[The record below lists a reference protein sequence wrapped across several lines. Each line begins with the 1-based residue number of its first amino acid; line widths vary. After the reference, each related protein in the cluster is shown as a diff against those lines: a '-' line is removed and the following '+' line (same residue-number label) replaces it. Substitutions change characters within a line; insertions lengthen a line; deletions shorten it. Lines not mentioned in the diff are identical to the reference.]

1 MIQDYTAYWSKMT
14 VFNATATRKQYWTA
28 YIVNALVIW
37 LYAALTHQTQYLVN
51 GHYEI
56 AGHLSSAIFG
66 LILVL
71 VWLANFTIR
80 ARRLHDSNHS
90 NWWLLISMIPII
102 GTVWLFILLVMPTV
116 VNQRWPLNQSQV
128 Q

>member
-1 MIQDYTAYWSKMT
+1 MIQTYLEYWSKLT

-28 YIVNALVIW
+28 YIINTVVIW
-37 LYAALTHQTQYLVN
+37 LYGVLTHQSQYFVN
-51 GHYEI
+51 GHYEM
-56 AGHLSSAIFG
+56 AANLNAVIFG

-71 VWLANFTIR
+71 VWIANFTIR

-90 NWWLLISMIPII
+90 NWWLLISIIPVLGII
-102 GTVWLFILLVMPTV
+102 WLFILLLMPTV
-116 VNQRWPLNQSQV
+116 ENERWPLNQSQV

>member
-56 AGHLSSAIFG
+56 AGHLNSAIFG

-102 GTVWLFILLVMPTV
+102 GTVWLFILLLIPTV

>member
-1 MIQDYTAYWSKMT
+1 MLQDYTDYWSKLT

-37 LYAALTHQTQYLVN
+37 LYAVLTGQAQYFVDGRYGVAANLN
-51 GHYEI
+51 
-56 AGHLSSAIFG
+56 STIFG

-90 NWWLLISMIPII
+90 NWWLLISIIPVI
-102 GTVWLFILLVMPTV
+102 GTIWLFILLLMPTV

>member
-1 MIQDYTAYWSKMT
+1 LQSYIEYWSKLT

-28 YIVNALVIW
+28 YIINAIVIW
-37 LYAALTHQTQYLVN
+37 LCSVLTHQSQYMVN

-56 AGHLSSAIFG
+56 AANTNSVIFG
-66 LILVL
+66 LILAL

-90 NWWLLISMIPII
+90 NWWLVISVIPVI
-102 GTVWLFILLVMPTV
+102 GTIWLFVLLLMPTV
-116 VNQRWPLNQSQV
+116 DNQRWPLNQSQI